1 MIRFLFL
8 YILFLLFNCSS
19 FGSIPTKSNSNPS
32 HDTGCSEVKGPSWF
46 LCMEK
51 LQATW
56 QKIESSKATITILS
70 KDREGK
76 YVHLKKRI
84 CWSEYFCR
92 DFEEI
97 VYAPTFFQRLKVT
110 LSTVLISVCIGF
122 LIGIS
127 F

>member
-1 MIRFLFL
+1 MKRFLFL
-8 YILFLLFNCSS
+8 YILFLFNCST
-19 FGSIPTKSNSNPS
+19 FGSVPLDSNLNPS
-32 HDTGCSEVKGPSWF
+32 RDSGCSESKGPSWF
-46 LCMEK
+46 LCLEK
-51 LQATW
+51 LHTHW
-56 QKIESSKATITILS
+56 QKIESSKATVTILS
-70 KDREGK
+70 KDREGE
-76 YVHLKKRI
+76 YVRLKKRI

-92 DFEEI
+92 DFEEV

>member
-19 FGSIPTKSNSNPS
+19 FGSIPTKSNLNPS
-32 HDTGCSEVKGPSWF
+32 HDTGCSEVKEPSWF

-76 YVHLKKRI
+76 YVRLKKESVGLSIFVAISR
-84 CWSEYFCR
+84 
-92 DFEEI
+92 
-97 VYAPTFFQRLKVT
+97 K
-110 LSTVLISVCIGF
+110 LSTLLLFFRG
-122 LIGIS
+122 
-127 F
+127 

>member
-1 MIRFLFL
+1 
-8 YILFLLFNCSS
+8 
-19 FGSIPTKSNSNPS
+19 
-32 HDTGCSEVKGPSWF
+32 VKGSSWF
-46 LCMEK
+46 LCLEK
-51 LQATW
+51 LHSNW
-56 QKIESSKATITILS
+56 QKIESSKATVTVLS
-70 KDREGK
+70 KDREGE
-76 YVHLKKRI
+76 YVRLKKRI

-92 DFEEI
+92 DFEEV

>member
-1 MIRFLFL
+1 MKRFLFL
-8 YILFLLFNCSS
+8 YILFLFNCST
-19 FGSIPTKSNSNPS
+19 FGSVPLDSNLNPS
-32 HDTGCSEVKGPSWF
+32 HNSGCSEVKGSSWF
-46 LCMEK
+46 LCLEK
-51 LQATW
+51 LHSNW
-56 QKIESSKATITILS
+56 QKIESSKATVTILS
-70 KDREGK
+70 KDREGE
-76 YVHLKKRI
+76 YVRLKKRI

-92 DFEEI
+92 DFEEV